1 VAEFDDFLQNTLD
14 DLKRE
19 KEAENAGI
27 AAGYNLPTSGQIYAP
42 NLEDSP
48 QTAGINAIRD
58 EEAKR
63 TQGTN
68 FNNANPIGADADE
81 FFANNPELAN
91 KVYIPPSNSGYG
103 FAQAALDQKALG
115 GEASLSYA
123 NTNTGQEVRKE
134 QQKRLK
140 AYQDQFIADAD
151 ARYKSRINALDNESK
166 ELAKLYEPDDMSFER
181 KMALAQFG
189 LALASGKSYKG
200 RALPI
205 VAEAGQGL
213 VDNLVKINSV
223 VKQNQ
228 KEKKA
233 FEIQNKIRI
242 ENARVDAATQRD
254 AEVQKVNW
262 DVLTKG
268 LESDEF
274 AAQLSAD
281 AVKEN
286 RTIYNNFV
294 NSYTNKSFDLITDLA
309 KKQFPDPDMKTVIY
323 FDKMTG
329 AEHPPVPGIQDKTS
343 GKTYVLANPKY
354 GAAHERLFNNQL
366 FVDVTEYA
374 MSDKPLIV
382 SEGGQL
388 PGSEKLGVKDLD
400 GYADFISQTNQYAAN
415 LEGLAEVRKALR
427 DFPGRA
433 GIPGQFKDFAQNLF
447 RQADVGWMM
456 FTGRFGDKNPNSPN
470 FEPASTQGER
480 FYIDQFLD
488 DKFNIV
494 EGVNE
499 AGQTVSASV
508 LDDAQR
514 KALQEAVN
522 AGQVVIEDDY
532 QRYIAAKENGQ
543 KTVELGDGDSISME
557 DMDTI
562 FGSKDFYD
570 PQLDKNKVRTQS
582 LIYALARARKASGRL
597 NKDDIERASLS
608 LNIYGKSDLGIQ
620 ASLGVV
626 QVELQTALEDTMV
639 NLKRVTT
646 DLDTNESRFFT
657 SYLSD
662 WIERGYYVP
671 SIYQDFVEEN
681 PNIPQYIKDKAR
693 YRNRRNDEI
702 MMLGQGSTY
711 DPGYS
716 VSGTVSGTG
725 G

>member
-1 VAEFDDFLQNTLD
+1 VAEDFSIEGLLN
-14 DLKRE
+14 DLRAE
-19 KEAENAGI
+19 KAAGNIGI
-27 AAGYNLPTSGQIYAP
+27 AANYNLPTSGQIYGQDMQDQYERA
-42 NLEDSP
+42 S
-48 QTAGINAIRD
+48 GINAIRD
-58 EEAKR
+58 QEARK
-63 TQGTN
+63 TQGSN
-68 FNNANPIGADADE
+68 FNAAEPIGADADE

-115 GEASLSYA
+115 GERSLSYA
-123 NTNTGQEVRKE
+123 NTNTGQEVSKE

-140 AYQDQFIADAD
+140 TYQDQFIADAD
-151 ARYKSRINALDNESK
+151 SRYKSRINALDNESK

-268 LESDEF
+268 LESDQF
-274 AAQLSAD
+274 AAELTSANI
-281 AVKEN
+281 KEN

-294 NSYTNKSFDLITDLA
+294 NSYTNKSMDLITDLA

-323 FDKMTG
+323 FDKLTG

-400 GYADFISQTNQYAAN
+400 SYADFISQTNQYAAN
-415 LEGLAEVRKALR
+415 LEGLAEVRQALQ
-427 DFPGRA
+427 DFPTRA
-433 GIPGQFKDFAQNLF
+433 GIPGQFKDFAQELF

-456 FTGRFGDKNPNSPN
+456 FTGRFGDKNPNSAN
-470 FEPASTQGER
+470 FAEDSGKR
-480 FYIDQFLD
+480 FYVDQFLD
-488 DKFNIV
+488 DEFNIV
-494 EGVNE
+494 SSQNDAGETVN
-499 AGQTVSASV
+499 VSI
-508 LDDAQR
+508 LNDAQR

-570 PQLDKNKVRTQS
+570 PVLAKNKVRTQS

-620 ASLGVV
+620 ASLSVV
-626 QVELQTALEDTMV
+626 QVELQTALEDTMSG
-639 NLKRVTT
+639 LKTATT
-646 DLDTNESRFFT
+646 DLDTNRSRFFT
-657 SYLSD
+657 SYISD

-671 SIYQDFVEEN
+671 DIYQDFIEQN
-681 PNIPQYIKDKAR
+681 DKIPQYIKDKAR

-702 MMLGQGSTY
+702 MMIGAGNEY

-716 VSGTVSGTG
+716 VSGTVNSGVPN
-725 G
+725 